1 MTLRQEAYEKLTV
14 LPDSG
19 LRIILA
25 VADEL
30 IRQGKIKDGHDSD
43 SKSIER
49 KQAALETIFRMRTDA
64 PVPPDFNWQ
73 EAREEAMREKYGR
86 FM

>member
-30 IRQGKIKDGHDSD
+30 IRQNRTEDRKKSD
-43 SKSIER
+43 SKRIQE
-49 KQAALETIFRMRTDA
+49 KQAAVERIIQMREEA
-64 PVPPDFNWQ
+64 PLPSDFDWKS
-73 EAREEAMREKYGR
+73 AREAAMREKYGR